1 LGQGLLVVERI
12 WLVFP
17 LSCSES
23 GCEGKG
29 GLIMDI
35 MGAESVVAHDH
46 SSAAA
51 PPIYLNKKT
60 NFKHV
65 PEEKRALLCPFR
77 PGNLKTTEDRRH
89 FGADSEHAEGFA
101 SSARIGRCR
110 PGETRRSM
118 GSLRNA
124 GHARRDL
131 DVVSD
136 IENGENL
143 KVQGEF
149 QKVSIRS
156 TNIFRKEEGQG
167 KMIGHDV
174 DLLSPIT
181 Q

>member
-1 LGQGLLVVERI
+1 
-12 WLVFP
+12 
-17 LSCSES
+17 
-23 GCEGKG
+23 
-29 GLIMDI
+29 
-35 MGAESVVAHDH
+35 
-46 SSAAA
+46 
-51 PPIYLNKKT
+51 
-60 NFKHV
+60 
-65 PEEKRALLCPFR
+65 
-77 PGNLKTTEDRRH
+77 
-89 FGADSEHAEGFA
+89 
-101 SSARIGRCR
+101 
-110 PGETRRSM
+110 M

-149 QKVSIRS
+149 QKVSIRA